1 MKAEDRVLIKNL
13 AHTAELVNTINGG
26 MTEPLV
32 EIEKFDTEWVISIR
46 VPGISPDAMKIEIKD
61 FELFLF
67 NMILEPNSSDV
78 ELPYMLAAVQLNGA
92 VDVEGII
99 AEYDDGELLIHLP
112 LDEEAGG
119 YERDVE
125 IFRK

>member
-26 MTEPLV
+26 MTEPIV
-32 EIEKFDTEWVISIR
+32 NIEKLETEWLLSIR
-46 VPGISPDAMKIEIKD
+46 VPGINPDSLKIEIKD

-67 NMILEPNSSDV
+67 NMILESNTSDH
-78 ELPYMLAAVQLNGA
+78 ELPHMLAAVQLNGG
-92 VDVEGII
+92 VDVDGIM
-99 AEYDDGELLIHLP
+99 AEYEDGELLIRLP
-112 LDEEAGG
+112 LDENTSG